1 MELIGQDDISPFLLV
16 LSVVFFFLNL
26 LDDLDC
32 FRMVDFDL
40 LDETDVLV
48 LRNQG
53 VDIET
58 QNSQQIWND
67 HDLQELLEFVHR
79 FIFLKERP

>member
-26 LDDLDC
+26 LDDLDG

>member
-26 LDDLDC
+26 LDDLDG

-67 HDLQELLEFVHR
+67 HDLQELLEFVH
-79 FIFLKERP
+79 

>member
-26 LDDLDC
+26 LDDLDG

-67 HDLQELLEFVHR
+67 HDLQELQEFVH
-79 FIFLKERP
+79 

>member
-26 LDDLDC
+26 LDDLDG

-67 HDLQELLEFVHR
+67 HDLQELLEFVHW

>member
-26 LDDLDC
+26 LVDLDC

-67 HDLQELLEFVHR
+67 HDLQELLEFVH
-79 FIFLKERP
+79 